1 MVDCVSAASMPQH
14 RPLFRIRNFFLRRE
28 ESSIKTQWDYTLT
41 AVSNAVEFI
50 RNADINADVYS
61 YLRPRN
67 NKNDKNP

>member
-28 ESSIKTQWDYTLT
+28 ESPIKTQWDYTLT
-41 AVSNAVEFI
+41 SGIHSTLSNLFE
-50 RNADINADVYS
+50 INADVYS
-61 YLRPRN
+61 YLRPCN